1 MIIEI
6 GVFNKRGPCFRDG
19 LVGLE
24 MDFFLFDAAPE
35 ALDEDVVQRPAPP
48 VHADGDLAVLQGVR
62 EGIRRE
68 LPPGLC

>member
-1 MIIEI
+1 MEI
-6 GVFNKRGPCFRDG
+6 DMPVLHRP
-19 LVGLE
+19 
-24 MDFFLFDAAPE
+24 PE
-35 ALDEDVVQRPAPP
+35 PFDEDVVQRPAPP